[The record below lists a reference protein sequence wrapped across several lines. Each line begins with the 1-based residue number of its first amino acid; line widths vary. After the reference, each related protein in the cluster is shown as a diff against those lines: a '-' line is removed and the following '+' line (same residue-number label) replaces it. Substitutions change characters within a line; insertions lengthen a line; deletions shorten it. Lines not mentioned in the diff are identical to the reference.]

1 MRPGST
7 ETLRLGAALA
17 GLAAL
22 TFLLRVVPGLSTAS
36 TVSMVYLMLVL
47 LVAATSRLRVAVATS
62 LAAVLALNYFFL
74 PPVGTFTIADPHNW
88 VALFTF
94 LVVSLVAT
102 RLSATARVRAHEA
115 LSRRDELHRLFDLGR
130 DILMITDSR
139 GALAAIA
146 HAIARRFDLALVA
159 IAVPRDGDWDVQQA
173 GSAPLAID
181 HRQLSAA
188 LAAAKTTLEFDAYAG
203 TYAGHRSWET
213 EGRTIALVPLRVG
226 TRPIGVM
233 ASGGRPVEPG
243 TLEALAGI
251 AALGVERAHFL
262 EQMKAAELTEQSERL
277 KTALLASLSHDLRTP
292 LTAIGVAAS
301 NLEAPGLADAD
312 RREQGEL
319 IRTEAARLTRLF
331 ENVLE
336 MARIDAG
343 AVSAD
348 ARWAHPSE
356 IIAAARD
363 LASYALGGHPIEVEI
378 DRDVPVQLDPRL
390 TAAALSHLLENA
402 GQYSPTGAV
411 VTIEATLS
419 GDDFQIRVRDR
430 GPGIAAQD
438 LPHLFDRFYRGAAA
452 RARTSGTG
460 MGLWIVRGLLAAER
474 GRVWAENAPEGGAVF
489 TLAVPVAVLEPEP
502 AGSPVP

>member
-1 MRPGST
+1 MRTRST
-7 ETLRLGAALA
+7 ELIRLAAALG
-17 GLAAL
+17 GLAAM
-22 TFLLRVVPGLSTAS
+22 TFLLRVVPGLSTPS
-36 TVSMVYLMLVL
+36 TVSLVYLLLVL
-47 LVAATSRLRVAVATS
+47 LVAATSRLRVAVAAS
-62 LAAVLALNYFFL
+62 LSAVLALNYFFL

-94 LVVSLVAT
+94 LMVSLVAT
-102 RLSATARVRAHEA
+102 RLSATARARTDEA
-115 LSRRDELHRLFDLGR
+115 IGRRDELHRLFDLGR

-139 GALAAIA
+139 DALAAIA
-146 HAIARRFDLALVA
+146 RAIARRFDLELVA

-181 HRQLSAA
+181 HRQLAAA
-188 LAAAKTTLEFDAYAG
+188 LAAAQTTLEFDAYAG

-233 ASGGRPVEPG
+233 ASSGRPVEPG
-243 TLEALAGI
+243 TLEALAGL

-292 LTAIGVAAS
+292 LTVIGVAAS
-301 NLEAPGLADAD
+301 NLETPNLSDDD

-343 AVSAD
+343 AVSAT
-348 ARWAHPSE
+348 ARWTHPSE
-356 IIAAARD
+356 IVAAAREQ
-363 LASYALGGHPIEVEI
+363 ASDALDGHPVEVEI
-378 DRDVPVQLDPRL
+378 DRDVPLQLDPRL

-402 GQYSPTGAV
+402 GQYSPPGAA
-411 VTIEATLS
+411 VTIQARLS
-419 GDDFQIRVRDR
+419 GGDFQISVRDR
-430 GPGIAAQD
+430 GPGVAAQD

-474 GRVWAENAPEGGAVF
+474 GRVWADDAPEGGAVF
-489 TLAVPVAVLEPEP
+489 TIAVPVAVLEP

>member
-1 MRPGST
+1 MPTRST
-7 ETLRLGAALA
+7 ELIRLAAAL
-17 GLAAL
+17 GVLAAV
-22 TFLLRVVPGLSTAS
+22 TFLLRVVPGFSTPS
-36 TVSMVYLMLVL
+36 TVSMVYLLLVL
-47 LVAATSRLRVAVATS
+47 LVAATSRLRVAVAAS
-62 LAAVLALNYFFL
+62 LSAVLALNFFFL

-94 LVVSLVAT
+94 LMVSLVAT
-102 RLSATARVRAHEA
+102 RLSATARVRTDEA
-115 LSRRDELHRLFDLGR
+115 IGRRDELRRLFDLGR

-139 GALAAIA
+139 DALVAIA
-146 HAIARRFDLALVA
+146 RAIARRFDLELVA
-159 IAVPRDGDWDVQQA
+159 IAVPRDGGWDVQQA
-173 GSAPLAID
+173 GPAPLAID
-181 HRQLSAA
+181 HRQLAAA
-188 LAAAKTTLEFDAYAG
+188 LAAAQTTLEFDAYAG
-203 TYAGHRSWET
+203 TYAGHRTWEA

-243 TLEALAGI
+243 TLEALAGL
-251 AALGVERAHFL
+251 AALGVERVHFL

-292 LTAIGVAAS
+292 LTVIGVAAS
-301 NLEAPGLADAD
+301 NLETPGLADEE
-312 RREQGEL
+312 RREQSEL

-343 AVSAD
+343 AVSLD

-356 IIAAARD
+356 IIAAAREQ
-363 LASYALGGHPIEVEI
+363 AAHALGGHPIEVEI

-402 GQYSPTGAV
+402 GQYSPPGAV
-411 VTIEATLS
+411 VTIQARLTG
-419 GDDFQIRVRDR
+419 GDLEIRVRDR
-430 GPGIAAQD
+430 GAGVAAQD

-474 GRVWAENAPEGGAVF
+474 GRVWADNVPDGGAVF
-489 TLAVPVAVLEPEP
+489 TMAVPAVVFDPEP
-502 AGSPVP
+502 AGSPAL